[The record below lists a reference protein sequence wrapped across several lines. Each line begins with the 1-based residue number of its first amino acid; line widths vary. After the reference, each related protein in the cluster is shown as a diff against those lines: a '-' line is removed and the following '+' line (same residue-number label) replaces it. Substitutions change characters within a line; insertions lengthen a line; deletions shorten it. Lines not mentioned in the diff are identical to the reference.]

1 MDENNDIL
9 RPTAEEEDLE
19 AWNNLPHPQ
28 DELPTEVVRMYMI
41 RDYRRMFNAF
51 ERYKNQADM
60 NVRQIEARALA
71 IASRRKL
78 ETQELTAMK
87 LTVEDRERKINEMYD
102 WMRQKE
108 ALIDSLRQHCTKQR
122 DRIAVLERNL
132 AAQRQQIQSLL
143 NHIGG
148 DGGKDALADC
158 DASWNAERW
167 KEAMVDIHAVRQ
179 QLGELAE
186 AVRQQPLDG
195 GAKDA
200 ILSAVKFIRHQTR
213 RAYNFTASIAS
224 PVLRREFS
232 VEIIPEDA
240 DEEDDITQ

>member
-1 MDENNDIL
+1 MEENNNIL

-60 NVRQIEARALA
+60 NVRQIEARAMA

-78 ETQELTAMK
+78 ETQELTALK

-108 ALIDSLRQHCTKQR
+108 ALIASLKEHCIKQR
-122 DRIAVLERNL
+122 DQLAVHDRTL

-143 NHIGG
+143 NYVGSG
-148 DGGKDALADC
+148 EGKEVLADC
-158 DASWNAERW
+158 DGSWRAERW

-195 GAKDA
+195 SAKDA
-200 ILSAVKFIRHQTR
+200 ILSAVNFIRHQTR

-240 DEEDDITQ
+240 EEEDDITQ

>member
-1 MDENNDIL
+1 MDYNDIL
-9 RPTAEEEDLE
+9 RPTAEEENLA

-41 RDYRRMFNAF
+41 RDYRRMFFAF
-51 ERYKNQADM
+51 EKYKRLADM
-60 NVRQIEARALA
+60 NMRQIEARVAEIAARRKAENAEVMEMRMNLEKMNLKVGGLFGKLSQKDAL
-71 IASRRKL
+71 IASL
-78 ETQELTAMK
+78 
-87 LTVEDRERKINEMYD
+87 
-102 WMRQKE
+102 KE
-108 ALIDSLRQHCTKQR
+108 HCIKQR
-122 DRIAVLERNL
+122 DQLAVHDRAL

-143 NHIGG
+143 NYVGSG
-148 DGGKDALADC
+148 EGKEVLADC
-158 DASWNAERW
+158 DGSWNAERW

-240 DEEDDITQ
+240 EEEDDITQ